1 MPSKLPSTL
10 VDRVAE
16 QVRQLPGI
24 DVLMLFGSRARG
36 EAHESSD
43 WDFGYLASPAL
54 DLQGLIAVLT
64 AAVGSDRVDAVD
76 LGRAGGL
83 LRYRAARDGLVL
95 VEATPGAADR
105 FRLES
110 ARFWYDAAPILERG
124 YRDVL
129 AELGP

>member
-1 MPSKLPSTL
+1 VSADLPATI

-16 QVRQLPGI
+16 QVRLLPGV

-36 EAHESSD
+36 EAGAGSD

-54 DLQGLIAVLT
+54 DLQGLIAILT
-64 AAVGSDRVDAVD
+64 EAVGSDRVDAVD
-76 LGRAGGL
+76 LQRASGL
-83 LRYRAARDGLVL
+83 LRYRAARDGVVL
-95 VEATPGAADR
+95 VETAPGTADR
-105 FRLES
+105 FRLEA